1 MPCTIKIRLVEAR
14 DLPVM
19 DRTSKLADA
28 YVGITFASFE
38 AKSSV
43 SKKTLNPK
51 WDEEFRFDV
60 ADDSVLQ
67 SQPIE
72 FKLMDHDVY
81 TSDAVRVSIHTHG
94 VVVRI
99 LRVVCDVRTD
109 AFCAQLSDHW
119 DRVCGFELLADAR
132 WTRDS
137 RLVPRVRHATWCA
150 LRAQFGD
157 SLAILWGCESI
168 PRIVGR
174 GAVLWAVDVGSNSV
188 PH

>member
-1 MPCTIKIRLVEAR
+1 MNVVQTYQLSTIRQQTMPCTIKIRLVEAR

-43 SKKTLNPK
+43 SRKTLNPK

-81 TSDAVRVSIHTHG
+81 TTDAVSLFYVLYLLLRTRSLDDDICFFFFRRLGLSMSI
-94 VVVRI
+94 
-99 LRVVCDVRTD
+99 
-109 AFCAQLSDHW
+109 
-119 DRVCGFELLADAR
+119 
-132 WTRDS
+132 
-137 RLVPRVRHATWCA
+137 
-150 LRAQFGD
+150 
-157 SLAILWGCESI
+157 
-168 PRIVGR
+168 
-174 GAVLWAVDVGSNSV
+174 
-188 PH
+188 

>member
-19 DRTSKLADA
+19 DRSSKLADA
-28 YVGITFASFE
+28 YVAITFASFE

-81 TSDAVRVSIHTHG
+81 TTDAVSRGCT
-94 VVVRI
+94 
-99 LRVVCDVRTD
+99 
-109 AFCAQLSDHW
+109 FC
-119 DRVCGFELLADAR
+119 
-132 WTRDS
+132 
-137 RLVPRVRHATWCA
+137 
-150 LRAQFGD
+150 
-157 SLAILWGCESI
+157 
-168 PRIVGR
+168 
-174 GAVLWAVDVGSNSV
+174 
-188 PH
+188 

>member
-81 TSDAVRVSIHTHG
+81 TSDAVRVSTF
-94 VVVRI
+94 
-99 LRVVCDVRTD
+99 VCASDSCVYTD
-109 AFCAQLSDHW
+109 SALICAGYLL
-119 DRVCGFELLADAR
+119 DRRLGSCT
-132 WTRDS
+132 WTS
-137 RLVPRVRHATWCA
+137 TACSCATA
-150 LRAQFGD
+150 T
-157 SLAILWGCESI
+157 
-168 PRIVGR
+168 
-174 GAVLWAVDVGSNSV
+174 
-188 PH
+188 

>member
-1 MPCTIKIRLVEAR
+1 MNVVQTYQLSTIRQQTMPCTIKIRLVEAR

-43 SKKTLNPK
+43 SRKTLNPK

-81 TSDAVRVSIHTHG
+81 TTDAVSLFYVLYLLLRTRSLGDDICFFFFRRLGLSMSI
-94 VVVRI
+94 
-99 LRVVCDVRTD
+99 
-109 AFCAQLSDHW
+109 
-119 DRVCGFELLADAR
+119 
-132 WTRDS
+132 
-137 RLVPRVRHATWCA
+137 
-150 LRAQFGD
+150 
-157 SLAILWGCESI
+157 
-168 PRIVGR
+168 
-174 GAVLWAVDVGSNSV
+174 
-188 PH
+188 

>member
-14 DLPVM
+14 GLPAM
-19 DRTSKLADA
+19 DRASSKLSDA

-81 TSDAVRVSIHTHG
+81 TSDAVRACAAMRLLWLHCGCCT
-94 VVVRI
+94 
-99 LRVVCDVRTD
+99 RVPSPDK
-109 AFCAQLSDHW
+109 
-119 DRVCGFELLADAR
+119 
-132 WTRDS
+132 
-137 RLVPRVRHATWCA
+137 RH
-150 LRAQFGD
+150 D
-157 SLAILWGCESI
+157 
-168 PRIVGR
+168 
-174 GAVLWAVDVGSNSV
+174 
-188 PH
+188 